1 MDECIRW
8 PLQRLGRFSGSLV
21 RRNRSFDFANVPLL
35 NFIPFSSQNPSH
47 PQQARLRCGNSDTR
61 EAGYFL

>member
-1 MDECIRW
+1 MDECTRCL
-8 PLQRLGRFSGSLV
+8 LQRLGRFSGSLV
-21 RRNRSFDFANVPLL
+21 RRNRPLDFANVTLL

-47 PQQARLRCGNSDTR
+47 PQQARLRCGTSDTR